1 MGFWLHL
8 SSSGLLR
15 IPYVLPLHAANT
27 LSKFFETNSFSI
39 PHRILINT
47 SNLNGAIFPT
57 FVPMIDQATIDRI
70 MDAAEISDVVSEF
83 VTLKRRGVNMLGLCP
98 FHNEKTPSFIVSP
111 AKGIFKCFGCGK
123 GGNSVNFIMEHESLS
138 YPEALKWLAKK
149 YHIDVQE
156 SEETEAQ
163 KQLKD
168 ERESMMI
175 ASAFAQKYFTRY
187 LWEENEGRTI
197 GLSYIR
203 ERELRDN
210 IVKKFELG
218 YCPDGKDTFTQAA
231 QLQGYQM
238 EFLEKTG
245 LTIKRDDWVRDRFA
259 GRVIFPIHNVA
270 GRVIAFGGRT
280 LKKDKNTAKYLNSP
294 ESDIYH
300 KSRVLYGI
308 FQAKREITRQD
319 KCYLVEGY
327 TDVIAFHQAGIENVV
342 ASSGTAL
349 TPDQIR
355 LIKRFS
361 PNITIIYDGDE
372 AGIKASLRGI
382 DLVLEEGMN
391 VKVLL
396 LPQGEDPDSFSR
408 SMSSTQLQEYIEA
421 NQTDFI
427 RFKTKLLLE
436 NSENDPVSKARLI
449 SNIVRSISV
458 VPDAITRSMYIKE
471 CSSLM
476 DVGEDILYTEIR
488 KLMQKESDDL
498 RRKEYRDQTARKL
511 APQPVQEQKVIKN
524 LCEIEER
531 EILRILL
538 KYFHTEVFEE
548 EGETPEETISI
559 SVGRFVIEEIENDGL
574 YSDNELINK
583 FVDLFRENLD
593 NPQFKPSQFFI
604 NHSDQQLCQ
613 LASDLMSEKYVE
625 SKRWKKGGAFVESED
640 EVLDLL
646 VPKIVQEYK
655 LRKVKN
661 MLSDLEKGIQ
671 LASDD
676 MEKVL
681 NLQNQYINLKKVEKH
696 LSIQLGNR
704 TITR

>member
-1 MGFWLHL
+1 
-8 SSSGLLR
+8 
-15 IPYVLPLHAANT
+15 
-27 LSKFFETNSFSI
+27 
-39 PHRILINT
+39 
-47 SNLNGAIFPT
+47 
-57 FVPMIDQATIDRI
+57 MIDQSTVDRI
-70 MDAAEISDVVSEF
+70 MDAAEITEVVSEF
-83 VTLKRRGVNMLGLCP
+83 VSLKRRGTNQLGLCP
-98 FHNEKTPSFIVSP
+98 FHNEKTPSFMVSP

-149 YHIDVQE
+149 YHIDVKE
-156 SEETEAQ
+156 EEETEAQ

-175 ASAFAQKYFTRY
+175 VSAFAQKYFTRFV
-187 LWEENEGRTI
+187 WEENEGRTI
-197 GLSYIR
+197 GLSYLR
-203 ERELRDN
+203 ERQLQDN
-210 IVKKFELG
+210 IIKKFELG
-218 YCPDGKDTFTQAA
+218 YCPDGKDKFTQAA
-231 QLQGYQM
+231 QRQGYQM

-259 GRVIFPIHNVA
+259 GRVMFPIHNVA

-280 LKKDKNTAKYLNSP
+280 LKDDKKIAKYLNSP

-308 FQAKREITRQD
+308 FQAKREITKQD

-327 TDVIAFHQAGIENVV
+327 TDVLAFHQAGIENVV

-349 TPDQIR
+349 TSDQIR

-382 DLVLEEGMN
+382 DLVLEEGLN

-408 SMSSTQLQEYIEA
+408 SMSSTELQEYIDK

-427 RFKTKLLLE
+427 RFKTNLLLKDAD
-436 NSENDPVSKARLI
+436 NDPVSKARLI
-449 SNIVRSISV
+449 NNIVHSISV
-458 VPDAITRSMYIKE
+458 VPDAITRSLYIKE

-476 DVGEDILYTEIR
+476 DVEENILYTEMR
-488 KLMQKESDDL
+488 KMMQKESEEN
-498 RRKEYRDQTARKL
+498 RRKEYRDKAAQQRQP
-511 APQPVQEQKVIKN
+511 APPPTPKVIKN

-531 EILRILL
+531 EILRILM

-548 EGETPEETISI
+548 EGENPEEKFSI
-559 SVGRFVIEEIENDGL
+559 SVGHFVLSELENDGL
-574 YSDNELINK
+574 YSDNELINQ
-583 FVDLFRENLD
+583 FLDFFRENLD
-593 NPQFKPSQFFI
+593 NKKFNPSQFFT
-604 NHSDQQLCQ
+604 HHQDQRISQM
-613 LASDLMSEKYVE
+613 ASDLISEKYTE
-625 SKRWKKGGAFVESED
+625 SKRWARGGAFVEAED
-640 EVLDLL
+640 EILDLL

-671 LASDD
+671 LAATEND
-676 MEKVL
+676 MEKVMTI
-681 NLQNQYINLKKVEKH
+681 QNQYLNLKKVEKH

>member
-1 MGFWLHL
+1 MLKINATKL
-8 SSSGLLR
+8 
-15 IPYVLPLHAANT
+15 PYVPSLHNPNLLGYFKQAFFWFLKIASITFQHHPSFLPD
-27 LSKFFETNSFSI
+27 
-39 PHRILINT
+39 
-47 SNLNGAIFPT
+47 FPT
-57 FVPMIDQATIDRI
+57 FVDMIDQSTIDRI
-70 MDAAEISDVVSEF
+70 IDAAEISDVVSEF

-156 SEETEAQ
+156 EEETEEQ
-163 KQLKD
+163 KLLKD

-175 ASAFAQKYFTRY
+175 VSAFAQKYFTRY
-187 LWEENEGRTI
+187 VWEENEGRTI
-197 GLSYIR
+197 GLSYLR
-203 ERELRDN
+203 ERELNDT
-210 IVKKFELG
+210 IIKKFELG
-218 YCPDGKDTFTQAA
+218 YCPDGKDTFTRAA
-231 QLQGYQM
+231 QKQGYKM
-238 EFLEKTG
+238 DFLEKTG

-259 GRVIFPIHNVA
+259 GRVMFPIHNIA

-280 LKKDKNTAKYLNSP
+280 LKSDKNTAKYLNSP

-308 FQAKREITRQD
+308 FQAKREITRLD
-319 KCYLVEGY
+319 KSYLVEGY
-327 TDVIAFHQAGIENVV
+327 TDVLAFHQAGIENVV

-396 LPQGEDPDSFSR
+396 LPNGEDPDSFAR
-408 SMSSTQLQEYIEA
+408 SMSSTQLQEYISEHE
-421 NQTDFI
+421 TDFI
-427 RFKTKLLLE
+427 RFKTQLLL
-436 NSENDPVSKARLI
+436 SGTENDPVSKARLI
-449 SNIVRSISV
+449 SDIVRSIAV
-458 VPDAITRSMYIKE
+458 VPDAITRSVYIKE

-476 DVGEDILYTEIR
+476 DVGENILYTEIR
-488 KLMQKESDDL
+488 KIKHKESEDI
-498 RRKEYRDQTARKL
+498 RRKTYREKVAQER
-511 APQPVQEQKVIKN
+511 QPVVQQEVKVMKN
-524 LCEIEER
+524 LCEVEER

-548 EGETPEETISI
+548 EGEHPDE
-559 SVGRFVIEEIENDGL
+559 SVAITVGHFVLGEIENDGL

-583 FVDLFRENLD
+583 FLDLFRENLD
-593 NPQFKPSQFFI
+593 NENFKPTQFFI
-604 NHSDQQLCQ
+604 NNPDQKISQ
-613 LASDLMSEKYVE
+613 LASDLLSEKYVE
-625 SKRWKKGGAFVESED
+625 SKRWKKGGAFVEAED
-640 EVLDLL
+640 EILDLI

-671 LASDD
+671 LAADD
-676 MEKVL
+676 MEKVMDI
-681 NLQNQYINLKKVEKH
+681 QNQYINLKKVEKH
-696 LSIQLGNR
+696 LSVQLGNR
-704 TITR
+704 TVTR